1 MLKSLKTDFLCVF
14 FKLPCFLF
22 TIKEG
27 INDLKS
33 VFYDVDD
40 KICACYLYVYP
51 SPWYLIVVTWLKRGG
66 GDPPHEY
73 VLISFIYK
81 NQACKAHDH
90 LLCNIYIPFVLIL
103 YMLIF
108 FTAILFSFANKHKF
122 IIVCRSFVNKC

>member
-14 FKLPCFLF
+14 FKTAVCFLF

-51 SPWYLIVVTWLKRGG
+51 SPWYFIVVTRLKKGG

-81 NQACKAHDH
+81 NQAKLMIIYCAISIFH
-90 LLCNIYIPFVLIL
+90 LYLFCICSSFLQQYYFLLQININL
-103 YMLIF
+103 
-108 FTAILFSFANKHKF
+108 
-122 IIVCRSFVNKC
+122 

>member
-1 MLKSLKTDFLCVF
+1 MLKSLKTDFLCGF
-14 FKLPCFLF
+14 FLKLPCFLF

-51 SPWYLIVVTWLKRGG
+51 SPWYLIVVTWLKRGVG
-66 GDPPHEY
+66 HPPHEY

-81 NQACKAHDH
+81 NQAKLMIIYCAISIFH
-90 LLCNIYIPFVLIL
+90 LYLFCICSSFLQQYYFLLQININL
-103 YMLIF
+103 
-108 FTAILFSFANKHKF
+108 
-122 IIVCRSFVNKC
+122 